1 MRDPQVLALE
11 KEAEKLRQDK
21 QYEPAIEK
29 IQQALAI
36 DPSFVRG
43 HLSLAVL
50 YHLTGQYDKSCE
62 HAEKAC
68 QLEPN
73 DVFNY
78 AALSVTYQR
87 AYAGTGDQRFI
98 RMAEDAMA
106 RSRML

>member
-11 KEAEKLRQDK
+11 KEAEKLRQEK

-29 IQQALAI
+29 IQQALVI

-50 YHLTGQYDKSCE
+50 YHLTGQYEKSCE
-62 HAEKAC
+62 HAERAC

-87 AYAGTGDQRFI
+87 AFEGTRDPAYIQKAE
-98 RMAEDAMA
+98 MAKA
-106 RSRML
+106 RSHGF